1 MLWIRPASLRVR
13 IVLPPTDFPKALPSH
28 ARYVF
33 GPSTVSCVKASVS
46 YMPPAVA
53 AKTVATSSTPTH
65 GLLIT
70 EVWST
75 GFAVKAAANSGI
87 PLFRTIAIQSS
98 PGLRAEGSI
107 GIGLPSIKGEAR
119 QADFSPTLDGEARPA
134 ASKIRFAVSSG
145 RASIAT
151 WLDAISTVLA
161 LMALAIALSR
171 LGWMARSAVATR
183 YQLGLAFHDA
193 TETFSPR
200 AAAAVGACAAN
211 RMLFSIGVR
220 SWAKSFFTPASV
232 SFKKPC
238 ASGRTSAPI
247 GAGSTLAPREP
258 TDWPTSGAKA
268 AM

>member
-13 IVLPPTDFPKALPSH
+13 IVVPPTDLPKALPSH
-28 ARYVF
+28 SRYVF
-33 GPSTVSCVKASVS
+33 GPSAVSCVKASVS

-53 AKTVATSSTPTH
+53 AKTAAMASTPTH
-65 GLLIT
+65 GPLIT

-75 GFAVKAAANSGI
+75 GFAGKAAGNSGI
-87 PLFRTIAIQSS
+87 PFFRTIPSQSS
-98 PGLRAEGSI
+98 PGLRAEGST
-107 GIGLPSIKGEAR
+107 GIGLPSIGGDAP
-119 QADFSPTLDGEARPA
+119 QADLRATLDTEPRA
-134 ASKIRFAVSSG
+134 ASSKIRFAVSSG

-193 TETFSPR
+193 TEALAPK

-211 RMLFSIGVR
+211 RMLFSVGVR
-220 SWAKSFFTPASV
+220 SWAKLFFTPASV

-247 GAGSTLAPREP
+247 GAGSALAPREP
-258 TDWPTSGAKA
+258 TDCPTSGAKA